1 MVLPFIYSYFT
12 TFRMTYLKGR
22 KQVIFLIYEKNPLFC
37 PIYVKMNIKNRE
49 NKGIGGESFVLREL
63 AWIILIFLGLI
74 FIPFETVS
82 TELNKENLP
91 IHDH

>member
-1 MVLPFIYSYFT
+1 M
-12 TFRMTYLKGR
+12 
-22 KQVIFLIYEKNPLFC
+22 
-37 PIYVKMNIKNRE
+37 
-49 NKGIGGESFVLREL
+49 LREL